1 MPHPEPWLISY
12 GLLGLTQSGLVPV
25 LMPLV
30 ARHGTSAGI
39 TFATFSLPGVFAP
52 VLGSWPIALA
62 GTLTC

>member
-1 MPHPEPWLISY
+1 VPHPEPWLISY
-12 GLLGLTQSGLVPV
+12 SLLGLVPV

-39 TFATFSLPGVFAP
+39 TFATFSLLGVFAP

>member
-1 MPHPEPWLISY
+1 MYRTPSARLISY
-12 GLLGLTQSGLVPV
+12 GLLGLVPV

-52 VLGSWPIALA
+52 VLGSWPMRPA

>member
-12 GLLGLTQSGLVPV
+12 GLLGLVPV